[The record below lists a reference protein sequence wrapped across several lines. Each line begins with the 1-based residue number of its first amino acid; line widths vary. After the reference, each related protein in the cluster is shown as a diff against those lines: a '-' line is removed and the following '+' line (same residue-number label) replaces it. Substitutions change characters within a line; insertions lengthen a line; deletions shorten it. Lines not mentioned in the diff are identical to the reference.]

1 MRLDGEDRYVI
12 VSCCYCYHYSLQRN
26 KNRTDDLQR
35 CIERRLELLNETVT
49 ALRNEVMTYYVTL
62 HIVCSNNG
70 SSFTPCS
77 YLNISTISRVA
88 FRERRRGAFAPL
100 KLGCPLWAMLCV
112 LLLII
117 YLTLIQIL

>member
-1 MRLDGEDRYVI
+1 MRLDGEGRYVI

-62 HIVCSNNG
+62 HIVCSNNS
-70 SSFTPCS
+70 SSFTPVI
-77 YLNISTISRVA
+77 LIHQ
-88 FRERRRGAFAPL
+88 PL
-100 KLGCPLWAMLCV
+100 AIV
-112 LLLII
+112 
-117 YLTLIQIL
+117 TS